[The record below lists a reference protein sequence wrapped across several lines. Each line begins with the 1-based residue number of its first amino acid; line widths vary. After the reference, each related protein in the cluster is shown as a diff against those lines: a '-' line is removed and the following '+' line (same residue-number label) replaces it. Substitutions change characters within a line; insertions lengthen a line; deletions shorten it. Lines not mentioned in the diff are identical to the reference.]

1 MLFFYFFSI
10 FKKKQIEEEVRQ
22 MFQEETI
29 LDRSQWRDSESDLS
43 TWSEVTASE
52 DEQV

>member
-1 MLFFYFFSI
+1 MI
-10 FKKKQIEEEVRQ
+10 FKKKQVEEEVRQ

-43 TWSEVTASE
+43 AWSEVTASE